1 MAHKWTDS
9 ELAMVMDKV
18 LPDADLAQELGVSVQ
33 AVRTARW
40 AANNGK
46 FRGGGT
52 GYSED
57 PFKVG
62 SRRLLAKTCLSCG
75 KLIDARFFRKIKE
88 SRTSSGSFSWDSS
101 CKWCVSRTSRKRPSR
116 RNTAYDLQSRSLEW
130 TTNRYQEYTLS
141 DHIIL
146 ADPQLTRFEK
156 AFSLKRTYFSV
167 VTMCSKNNYPS
178 RDPRK
183 SLPPERVGQWQIQFP
198 NNNHTQ

>member
-57 PFKVG
+57 PF
-62 SRRLLAKTCLSCG
+62 
-75 KLIDARFFRKIKE
+75 
-88 SRTSSGSFSWDSS
+88 TSSGSFSWDSS